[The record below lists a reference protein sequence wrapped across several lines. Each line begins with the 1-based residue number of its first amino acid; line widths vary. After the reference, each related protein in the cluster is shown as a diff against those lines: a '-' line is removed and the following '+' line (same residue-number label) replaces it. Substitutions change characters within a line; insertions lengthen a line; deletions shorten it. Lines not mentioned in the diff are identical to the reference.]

1 MGMDEDDVE
10 CAVANLI
17 HKKYV
22 KGYIS
27 HKNQMLVLSKA
38 DPFPAVSAHQ
48 IQSL

>member
-1 MGMDEDDVE
+1 MDMDEDDVE

-27 HKNQMLVLSKA
+27 HKSQTVVLSKVE
-38 DPFPAVSAHQ
+38 PFPPISAQ
-48 IQSL
+48 QLGTF